1 MYLSLSVSVWRCVVS
16 GVQCACFLYV
26 QCACVCVMC
35 RVCTC
40 THSIYRPN
48 GVRFVAPAG
57 TTEFARR
64 WNPQP
69 GAIVSFKHR
78 GYMFASKKPKMPT
91 LYRIRDDMSWDT
103 VVYNWNEKVPASTGF
118 FYLKQSPLLLKG
130 IFVHHS
136 KTNQKR
142 PSSEGKEILG
152 EYQQ

>member
-1 MYLSLSVSVWRCVVS
+1 VVWCGVVVCLRVYVYSFYLN
-16 GVQCACFLYV
+16 
-26 QCACVCVMC
+26 
-35 RVCTC
+35 
-40 THSIYRPN
+40 RPN

-69 GAIVSFKHR
+69 GDIVSFKHR

-118 FYLKQSPLLLKG
+118 YYFKQSPLLL
-130 IFVHHS
+130 I
-136 KTNQKR
+136 
-142 PSSEGKEILG
+142 
-152 EYQQ
+152 